1 MRDYY
6 QILEVEPSASFE
18 TIRKAYRRLALLHH
32 PDKNDGSQYSA
43 RIFAEIIEAYKVL
56 SNPYERKRYHQKLFT
71 TGYDISNVV
80 NTPEQALEELVKLKE
95 VINRSDPFRLFKEA
109 VLIDLN
115 AIVQKPVI
123 DKIAEKTTADF
134 KRKFIITYLDCIQ
147 VLDLSDFENKLKA
160 IANITDEVSA
170 IEIAKAVTLK
180 KKTHWW
186 EKYQTLVA
194 FTIAVLIC
202 LLIYFMK

>member
-134 KRKFIITYLDCIQ
+134 KRKFISIYLDCIQ

-170 IEIAKAVTLK
+170 IKITEAVTLK
-180 KKTHWW
+180 KKNHWW

-194 FTIAVLIC
+194 FTIAILIC

>member
-6 QILEVEPSASFE
+6 QILEVAPSASFE
-18 TIRKAYRRLALLHH
+18 EIRKAYRRLALLHH

-43 RIFAEIIEAYKVL
+43 NIFAEILEAYKVL

-80 NTPEQALEELVKLKE
+80 NTPEQALNELVKLKE
-95 VINRSDPFRLFKEA
+95 VIHRSDPFRLFKEA

-123 DKIAEKTTADF
+123 DKIAEKSTTDF
-134 KRKFIITYLDCIQ
+134 KRRFISIYLECIK
-147 VLDLSDFENKLKA
+147 VLDLPDFENKLKA
-160 IANITDEVSA
+160 INNITDEVSA
-170 IEIAKAVTLK
+170 IEIAEAVNLK

-202 LLIYFMK
+202 LLIYFIK